1 MRLHSGLCVISALIG
16 GMSLSPIV
24 SLFVFVC
31 LYLFVCVCLFVI
43 VCLYLVV
50 VIFVCSAATDFGV

>member
-1 MRLHSGLCVISALIG
+1 MRLHSGLCVISG
-16 GMSLSPIV
+16 WDVIV
-24 SLFVFVC
+24 TNCFFVCICLFV
-31 LYLFVCVCLFVI
+31 FVI

>member
-1 MRLHSGLCVISALIG
+1 MRLHSGLCVISALMG
-16 GMSLSPIV
+16 GMSLSLIV
-24 SLFVFVC
+24 SLFVF
-31 LYLFVCVCLFVI
+31 VCLFVI